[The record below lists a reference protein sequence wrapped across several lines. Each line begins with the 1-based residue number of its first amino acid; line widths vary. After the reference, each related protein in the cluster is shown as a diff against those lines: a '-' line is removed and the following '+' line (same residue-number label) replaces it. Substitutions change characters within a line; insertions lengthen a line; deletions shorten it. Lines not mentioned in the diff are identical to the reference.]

1 MNALAT
7 ATTATPDTATP
18 DATATPTAGAATPAP
33 GTATAGTPAPGTATT
48 GTPAPGMATTGG
60 TAPVRASLAL
70 RTKLAPTAPV
80 LRAATAALWRP
91 DGLRPRYVRYLAAM
105 HPLVRASVPLLL
117 RAAERCAERPDDPA
131 ARLLAA
137 YFLRHAEEERDH
149 DVWLL
154 DDLAAAGAGPAPV
167 PHPVAVELAGAQYY
181 RIEHEH
187 PVALLGYIAVLEG
200 NAPGPRLADHLAGA
214 TGLPGRA
221 FRTLREHAALDGG
234 HLDDLYRVLDAL
246 APGPAR
252 QTAVAVSALHTA
264 NLLTRLFLSL
274 AEDPG
279 GHR

>member
-7 ATTATPDTATP
+7 AALATPGPDTVTPDTTAAGVTAEATP
-18 DATATPTAGAATPAP
+18 RSATSA
-33 GTATAGTPAPGTATT
+33 T
-48 GTPAPGMATTGG
+48 GTT
-60 TAPVRASLAL
+60 PVPASLAL

-117 RAAERCAERPDDPA
+117 RAAERCAECPDDPA

-149 DVWLL
+149 DAWLL
-154 DDLAAAGAGPAPV
+154 DDLAAAGAGPAAV
-167 PHPVAVELAGAQYY
+167 PHPIAVELAGAQYY

-187 PVALLGYIAVLEG
+187 PVALLGYVAVLEG
-200 NAPGPRLADHLAGA
+200 HAPGPRLADHLAGA
-214 TGLPGRA
+214 TGLPDAA

-246 APGPAR
+246 APAPAR

-274 AEDPG
+274 AEHPG